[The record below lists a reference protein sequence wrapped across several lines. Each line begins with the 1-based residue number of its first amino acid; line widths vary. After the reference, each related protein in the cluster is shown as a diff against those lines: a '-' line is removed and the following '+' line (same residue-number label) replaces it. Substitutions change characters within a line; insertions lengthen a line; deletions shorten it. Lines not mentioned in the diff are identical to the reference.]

1 MRAKDACLIIN
12 PRTGENLA
20 KLTDILTV
28 LAAAG
33 WDTDILIKKYGGN
46 TLQLA
51 KDAARQKYDLV
62 IAYGGDGT
70 LNQVVNGVLYA
81 QNGHNGHSSVAVL
94 PGGTA
99 NVWANEVGIP
109 ADPVKSALT
118 LINSRARQVDIGH
131 VQVEGLTF
139 PPTAGEVTSE
149 TPVVFDHGGK
159 PAKKHSGN
167 TSSKARHD
175 FLLMAGLGIDAAIMG
190 HVSKPLK
197 YRIGPLA
204 VGVSAAKE
212 LPKQHPFP
220 VQIHAPGSGG
230 QNEQVWRGEA
240 IQVVI
245 GNTRK
250 YADVVEMTPEA
261 YIDDGSLDVCVITA
275 NDPLTTMQQ
284 ITSLLLR
291 RKPDNV
297 NAEYFHGPHL
307 YVTVPAT
314 VALQVDGSAVK
325 LKDYLS
331 KKDRAALGEAA
342 DPGQVMVTYRFDAL
356 PKALSVAVP
365 CTYDNALFESAQ
377 KQSTDQANGARQPD
391 SQENQKADQQAE
403 DQQEHE
409 QRDQE
414 DQEDQRGDHQDATP
428 EPLPLQEGLQAT
440 YKVKVIGASRNPD
453 KKKPFYVIAGTL
465 IKQSTGEIRPVAVR
479 VNGKT
484 TLLHRSGGAA
494 TLADIDALPEGAEI
508 GVDGK
513 KNKKGVIAATNMVI

>member
-1 MRAKDACLIIN
+1 M
-12 PRTGENLA
+12 
-20 KLTDILTV
+20 
-28 LAAAG
+28 
-33 WDTDILIKKYGGN
+33 
-46 TLQLA
+46 
-51 KDAARQKYDLV
+51 
-62 IAYGGDGT
+62 
-70 LNQVVNGVLYA
+70 
-81 QNGHNGHSSVAVL
+81 AVL

-118 LINSRARQVDIGH
+118 LINSRARKVDVGH

-139 PPTAGEVTSE
+139 PPTAGEITSE
-149 TPVVFDHGGK
+149 TPIAFGQGGK
-159 PAKKHSGN
+159 STKKQKGN

-175 FLLMAGLGIDAAIMG
+175 FLLMAGLGIDAAVMG
-190 HVSKPLK
+190 HVSKSLK

-212 LPKQHPFP
+212 LPKQHSFP
-220 VQIHAPGSGG
+220 VEIHAPGSGG
-230 QNEQVWRGEA
+230 QKEQVWRGEA

-250 YADVVEMTPEA
+250 YADVVEMTPGA
-261 YIDDGSLDVCVITA
+261 YIDDGSLDVCVITS
-275 NDPLTTMQQ
+275 NDPLTTLQQ

-297 NAEYFHGPHL
+297 TAQYFHGPHL
-307 YVTVPAT
+307 YISVPAT

-331 KKDRAALGEAA
+331 KKDRAALQEAA
-342 DPGQVMVTYRFDAL
+342 DPGQVMVTYRFDAM

-365 CTYDNALFESAQ
+365 CSYDNALFESAH
-377 KQSTDQANGARQPD
+377 KQSGDQSDGAPQAET
-391 SQENQKADQQAE
+391 QENQKADRQAD
-403 DQQEHE
+403 DQQGQERGD
-409 QRDQE
+409 RDQG
-414 DQEDQRGDHQDATP
+414 DQGDQGDEHQDAAS
-428 EPLPLQEGLQAT
+428 EPLPLEQGLQAAYT
-440 YKVKVIGASRNPD
+440 VNVIGASCNPD
-453 KKKPFYVIAGTL
+453 AKRPLYVIAGTM

-479 VNGKT
+479 VDGKT

-494 TLADIDALPEGAEI
+494 TLADIDALAEGAEI

-513 KNKKGVIAATNMVI
+513 KNKRGVIAATNVVI

>member
-1 MRAKDACLIIN
+1 MRAKNACLIIN

-33 WDTDILIKKYGGN
+33 WDTDLLIKQYGGH

-51 KDAARQKYDLV
+51 KDAGKQKYDLV

-70 LNQVVNGVLYA
+70 LNQVVNGVMNA

-109 ADPVKSALT
+109 VDPVKSALT
-118 LINSRARQVDIGH
+118 LINSRAREVDIGH

-139 PPTAGEVTSE
+139 PPTAGEITSE
-149 TPVVFDHGGK
+149 TPVAFGQGGK
-159 PAKKHSGN
+159 PRKKQKGN
-167 TSSKARHD
+167 TSSKARQD
-175 FLLMAGLGIDAAIMG
+175 FLLMAGLGIDAAVMG
-190 HVSKPLK
+190 HVSKSLK

-212 LPKQHPFP
+212 LPKQQAFP
-220 VQIHAPGSGG
+220 VEIHAPGSGG
-230 QNEQVWRGEA
+230 QKEQVWKGEA
-240 IQVVI
+240 IQVVM
-245 GNTRK
+245 GNTRR
-250 YADVVEMTPEA
+250 YADVVEMTPGA

-275 NDPLTTMQQ
+275 NDPLTTLQQ

-297 NAEYFHGPHL
+297 TAEYFHGPHL
-307 YVTVPAT
+307 YISVPAT

-325 LKDYLS
+325 LKDYLG
-331 KKDRAALGEAA
+331 KKERAALQEAA
-342 DPGQVMVTYRFDAL
+342 DPSQVMVTYRFDAM

-365 CTYDNALFESAQ
+365 CSYDNALFESAH
-377 KQSTDQANGARQPD
+377 KQSSDQADGAQQAE

-403 DQQEHE
+403 DRQAHE
-409 QRDQE
+409 QEDTGDQK
-414 DQEDQRGDHQDATP
+414 DQGDEHQDAAS
-428 EPLPLQEGLQAT
+428 EPLPLEQGLQAAYT
-440 YKVKVIGASRNPD
+440 VKVIGASRNPD
-453 KKKPFYVIAGTL
+453 AKKPFYVIAGTT

-479 VNGKT
+479 VDGKT

-494 TLADIDALPEGAEI
+494 TIADIDALLEGAEI

-513 KNKKGVIAATNMVI
+513 KNKRGVIAATSLVI

>member
-1 MRAKDACLIIN
+1 MRAKNACLIIN

-20 KLTDILTV
+20 KLTDVLTV

-33 WDTDILIKKYGGN
+33 WDTDILIKQYGGH

-51 KDAARQKYDLV
+51 KDAGKQKYDLV

-70 LNQVVNGVLYA
+70 LNQVVNGVMYT
-81 QNGHNGHSSVAVL
+81 QDGHNGHSSVAVL

-118 LINSRARQVDIGH
+118 LINSRAREVDIGYI
-131 VQVEGLTF
+131 QVEGLTF
-139 PPTAGEVTSE
+139 PPTAGETTSE
-149 TPVVFDHGGK
+149 TPVAFDQGGK
-159 PAKKHSGN
+159 PRKKQKGN

-175 FLLMAGLGIDAAIMG
+175 FLLMAGLGIDAAVMG

-212 LPKQHPFP
+212 LPKQHSFP
-220 VQIHAPGSGG
+220 VEIRTPRSGG
-230 QNEQVWRGEA
+230 QKEQVWKGEA

-245 GNTRK
+245 GNTRR
-250 YADVVEMTPEA
+250 YADVVEMTPDA

-275 NDPLTTMQQ
+275 NDPLTTVQQ

-297 NAEYFHGPHL
+297 TAEYFHGSHL
-307 YVTVPAT
+307 YISVPAT

-331 KKDRAALGEAA
+331 KKERAALRDAA
-342 DPGQVMVTYRFDAL
+342 DPSQVMVTYRFDAM

-365 CTYDNALFESAQ
+365 CTYDNALFESAH
-377 KQSTDQANGARQPD
+377 KQPTDQVNGAQRAE
-391 SQENQKADQQAE
+391 SQENQKTDDQQA
-403 DQQEHE
+403 HE
-409 QRDQE
+409 QGDQGDQGEERNQE
-414 DQEDQRGDHQDATP
+414 DDHQDAAS
-428 EPLPLQEGLQAT
+428 EPLPLEQGLQAA
-440 YKVKVIGASRNPD
+440 YKVNVIGASRDPD
-453 KKKPFYVIAGTL
+453 KKKPFYVIAGTT

-479 VNGKT
+479 VDGKT
-484 TLLHRSGGAA
+484 SLLHRSGGAA
-494 TLADIDALPEGAEI
+494 TLADIEALPEGAEI

-513 KNKKGVIAATNMVI
+513 KNKRGVIAATNIVM